1 MFYGKIFLRKV
12 LNLADLKVDTYMS
25 YTTNLFE
32 LELVSLTHYHSAEIF
47 FQLKLYHSN
56 FIKLFSLK
64 KDCSYVI
71 AREEEVT
78 SLSSLC

>member
-32 LELVSLTHYHSAEIF
+32 LELVSLTHYHSAEFF
-47 FQLKLYHSN
+47 FQLKLYHSKVI
-56 FIKLFSLK
+56 FTQKRLFLC
-64 KDCSYVI
+64 DCQGRGSH
-71 AREEEVT
+71 
-78 SLSSLC
+78 